1 MTATAILYTYLQ
13 MMGADVGFYIPER
26 EGEGYGLNRGAL
38 KKLADEGTQLIV
50 TVDNGIS
57 ALDEADYAK
66 ALGMELVITDHHQP
80 GDVLPDAVAVVDPHR
95 RDDTSAYRDLCGA
108 GVALKLCAAMD
119 DDCDGA
125 LERFAELAAIGTI
138 GDVVP
143 LTGENRIIVQQ
154 GLRAMACTEHPGLI
168 ALCEAAG
175 RDISRLTSQDI
186 AFAIAPPD
194 KRCGKNGIGKAGV
207 FPARQRR

>member
-1 MTATAILYTYLQ
+1 
-13 MMGADVGFYIPER
+13 
-26 EGEGYGLNRGAL
+26 
-38 KKLADEGTQLIV
+38 
-50 TVDNGIS
+50 
-57 ALDEADYAK
+57 
-66 ALGMELVITDHHQP
+66 
-80 GDVLPDAVAVVDPHR
+80 
-95 RDDTSAYRDLCGA
+95 
-108 GVALKLCAAMD
+108 MD

-186 AFAIAPPD
+186 AFAIAP
-194 KRCGKNGIGKAGV
+194 RINAAGRMGSAKLAFSLLV
-207 FPARQRR
+207 SEDDEGGPRSLRSKCAH